1 MRELSRDYWKSIYIW
16 KDVAEED
23 WTNWKWQ
30 TVNKIRTVENIK
42 RVIEW
47 VDEAVF
53 RKVSDVYHF
62 ATTPYYLS
70 LANLEDKNDPILLQI
85 LPDLKEIDEEY
96 QKGAYLDPFL
106 EDVKNPVP
114 GLTHRYPDRVL
125 IRTTNVCSVYCR
137 HCMRKRMFLED
148 ERARPKKEF
157 ERMFQYLREKEEVR
171 EVILS
176 GGDPLTLPNK
186 KLDYILNSIQQ
197 IDHIDLI
204 RIATRETVVN
214 PFRFYD
220 EELLEILSKYDK
232 VWVVTHFNHPEEITN
247 YTKVAVKNIL
257 RTGTPVLN
265 QTVLLKGINDNKH
278 TVERLMRELLR
289 LKVKPYYLFHCD
301 PTKGVYHFKAG
312 IDKGLE
318 IMEHLRGRLSGIGI
332 PTFALDIEGGMG
344 KVPLLPEYILE
355 RGNNFLRIRN
365 YENKEIIIKNL

>member
-148 ERARPKKEF
+148 ERARPKEEF

-344 KVPLLPEYILE
+344 KVPLLPQYILE